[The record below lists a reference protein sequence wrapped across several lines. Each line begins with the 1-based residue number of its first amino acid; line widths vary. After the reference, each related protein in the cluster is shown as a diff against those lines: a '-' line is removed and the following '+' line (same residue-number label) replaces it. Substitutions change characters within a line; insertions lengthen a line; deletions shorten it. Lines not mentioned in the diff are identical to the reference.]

1 MNRFYTLSKVPLL
14 IAFVLL
20 VQTAFAQN
28 PTNVSAGNCSVIVYD
43 FNESDEG
50 FNTSPY
56 AGPTTREFYWNA
68 ARGYL
73 TEVGPAGQERT
84 TPPPPAIG
92 GYRIVSTISP
102 PVLNPN
108 PANVFDVGFQYIVP
122 NPATDFFQSGY
133 MH

>member
-14 IAFVLL
+14 IALVLL

-92 GYRIVSTISP
+92 GYRIVSTSSTNAINKGT
-102 PVLNPN
+102 LD
-108 PANVFDVGFQYIVP
+108 NV
-122 NPATDFFQSGY
+122 
-133 MH
+133 